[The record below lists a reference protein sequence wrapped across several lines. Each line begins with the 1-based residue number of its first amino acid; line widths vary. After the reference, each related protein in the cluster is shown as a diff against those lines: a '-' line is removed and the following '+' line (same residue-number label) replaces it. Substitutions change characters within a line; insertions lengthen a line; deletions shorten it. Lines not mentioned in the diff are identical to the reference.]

1 MDKETFIYNIEIVY
15 IYIYILYNL
24 LYESNMK
31 YVFD

>member
-1 MDKETFIYNIEIVY
+1 MDKETFIYNIEIVSLY

-31 YVFD
+31 